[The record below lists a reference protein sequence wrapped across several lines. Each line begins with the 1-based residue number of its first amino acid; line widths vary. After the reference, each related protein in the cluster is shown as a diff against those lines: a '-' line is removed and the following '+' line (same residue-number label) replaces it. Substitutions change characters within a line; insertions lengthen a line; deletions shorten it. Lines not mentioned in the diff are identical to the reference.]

1 MLSRK
6 VISKIIALIVGLFCI
21 YIAYSSNTNKTYKIN
36 GSAYGTSWSVV
47 STSFIADH
55 HEKNIIKIIDYVDEI
70 ASNYKI
76 DSEIAIVNQLP
87 VDEELTISSDL
98 FNILNI
104 ASEINKL
111 SNGSYNIMLGK
122 ISSRLGFA
130 PSFDKDLN
138 QNDDG
143 GYTLT
148 KNKSLIKESSNWFDL
163 SSIAKGYA
171 VQLIHDYLVNNNLS
185 NHLIDIG
192 GELITHGSNHDNPW
206 IIGIQDPYSFEE
218 KAIYVVRNNNNFLA
232 IATSGE
238 YRNYKISDT
247 NKVTHTIDPK
257 TLKSIDSKILSVTV
271 AHEFSATYAD
281 ALATAFNVIG
291 YPDAIKYANNN
302 NIALMLV
309 VDIDGSAELIFSNK
323 WYDLNL

>member
-55 HEKNIIKIIDYVDEI
+55 HEKNIIKIIDHVDEI

-76 DSEIAIVNQLP
+76 DSEIAIINQLP

-104 ASEINKL
+104 ALEINKL

-130 PSFDKDLN
+130 PNFDKDLN

-171 VQLIHDYLVNNNLS
+171 VQLIHDYLINNNLS

-192 GELITHGSNHDNPW
+192 GELITHG
-206 IIGIQDPYSFEE
+206 
-218 KAIYVVRNNNNFLA
+218 
-232 IATSGE
+232 
-238 YRNYKISDT
+238 
-247 NKVTHTIDPK
+247 
-257 TLKSIDSKILSVTV
+257 
-271 AHEFSATYAD
+271 
-281 ALATAFNVIG
+281 
-291 YPDAIKYANNN
+291 
-302 NIALMLV
+302 
-309 VDIDGSAELIFSNK
+309 
-323 WYDLNL
+323 